1 VIHTSIQT
9 PNANACRALGIS
21 GLWDAT
27 TAINSDVLDDA
38 STIANKVSSTVA
50 RPIVSVIT
58 DDARVW
64 QSAGPRSYL
73 AENVTEASGDRC
85 WNCGMVPKRW
95 FDVTPPGLD
104 EQRLVCANCFAR
116 TTRPL
121 PHYGWARSRS
131 ADWDEGDDDEEQ
143 PDSDWS

>member
-1 VIHTSIQT
+1 MVFPCPFSAKTQT
-9 PNANACRALGIS
+9 VEQLTRKLRE
-21 GLWDAT
+21 LQVDY
-27 TAINSDVLDDA
+27 
-38 STIANKVSSTVA
+38 
-50 RPIVSVIT
+50 
-58 DDARVW
+58 DARVW